1 MLLRATSHIAIR
13 EVAGLGMAGRLMP
26 SSLMLLVAMRR
37 LDRRNDLGAVVVET
51 LIDGEEVEDA
61 VVDAGG
67 EDDIVDDG
75 RGKRVTGRAEK
86 LVGFGTGEPQR
97 ERELDRRSLRD
108 GTVRVRD
115 DGGPRAAV
123 DPGRVVRK
131 GRVAMALALDMACEQ
146 VGESSLAGDGCWRSG
161 GVHCR
166 TSF

>member
-1 MLLRATSHIAIR
+1 
-13 EVAGLGMAGRLMP
+13 MAGRLTP
-26 SSLMLLVAMRR
+26 SLLMLLVAMRR
-37 LDRRNDLGAVVVET
+37 LDRRNDLGAVVVEA

-86 LVGFGTGEPQR
+86 LVGCGTGEPQR

-146 VGESSLAGDGCWRSG
+146 VGESTLAGDGCWRSG

-166 TSF
+166 TSFLTSDGRQDSGRLRPGT

>member
-1 MLLRATSHIAIR
+1 
-13 EVAGLGMAGRLMP
+13 MAGRLTP
-26 SSLMLLVAMRR
+26 SLLMLLVAMRR
-37 LDRRNDLGAVVVET
+37 LDRRNDLGAVVVEA
-51 LIDGEEVEDA
+51 LIDDEEVEDA

-75 RGKRVTGRAEK
+75 RRKRVTGRAEK
-86 LVGFGTGEPQR
+86 LVGLSTGEPQR

-108 GTVRVRD
+108 RTVRVRD

-131 GRVAMALALDMACEQ
+131 GGVAMALALDMACEQ
-146 VGESSLAGDGCWRSG
+146 IGESTLAGDGCWRSG